1 MPRQERASFRSNPNI
16 VQVLDLKQVNPRA
29 WQHNQ
34 QRFIGPTLPSNISF
48 MPPKN
53 KAQDQRHGSNPP
65 MLLTLE
71 QEHQPNRR
79 RGGDLPGFMALGG
92 GRRGGATLPIQ
103 RREGAP
109 RNEIQTGRFRAR
121 GGRSREKE
129 ETGCEKR
136 APPPLYSP
144 RGTGQ
149 R

>member
-29 WQHNQ
+29 WQNNQ

-48 MPPKN
+48 MPSKN
-53 KAQDQRHGSNPP
+53 KTQDQRHESKPP

-71 QEHQPNRR
+71 QEHQPIEE
-79 RGGDLPGFMALGG
+79 GEELLPGFMALGG
-92 GRRGGATLPIQ
+92 GRRSGATPPIQ

-109 RNEIQTGRFRAR
+109 RIEIKTGGFWAR
-121 GGRSREKE
+121 RGRSREE
-129 ETGCEKR
+129 EERGRKKR

-144 RGTGQ
+144 RGTG
-149 R
+149 